1 MGTHM
6 KRFVFP
12 VLLAAFAGISLRSYA
27 QAPAPRPP
35 MAEDVFKNVQVLR
48 GIPVDEFMDT
58 MGMFS
63 AATGLHCTNCHQ
75 ADNSTSWD
83 SYAVETPLK
92 QTARRMLRI
101 VNATNKDSFGG
112 RRAITCYTCHHGD
125 QRPKSVPNL
134 AIQYSAPPEDPN
146 EVESFSGKGLP
157 AADAVFDKY
166 LRALGGAAR
175 VAARTS
181 LVAKGTYA
189 SFETEQ
195 AKVPVE
201 IFSQTPAARTVIVHA
216 PFGESVRTFDGTDA
230 WIASADR
237 PMLLMPLTGG
247 NLAGAKIEALL
258 AFPALLK
265 QAFTQWRVARST
277 LGDADVFVLQGIIAG
292 QPPLNLYFD
301 EESGLLVRALRFV
314 DTAVGRL
321 PIQIDFS
328 NYRDVDGVKVPFDST
343 TTWTDGQSTV
353 QLTEVTAN
361 VPVDPAR
368 FRKPPPAR
376 AVK

>member
-1 MGTHM
+1 M
-6 KRFVFP
+6 KRFVA
-12 VLLAAFAGISLRSYA
+12 LLGALFAGIIATSYA
-27 QAPAPRPP
+27 QVQTPRPP
-35 MAEDVFKNVQVLR
+35 MAEDVFKNVQILR

-63 AATGLHCTNCHQ
+63 AATGLNCTNCHQ

-125 QRPKSVPNL
+125 QRPKAVPNL

-146 EVESFSGKGLP
+146 DVESFSGRGMP
-157 AADAVFDKY
+157 SADAVFDKY
-166 LRALGGAAR
+166 FRALGAAPR
-175 VAARTS
+175 VNGLAS
-181 LVAKGTYA
+181 IVATGTYA
-189 SFETEQ
+189 SFETLQ

-201 IFSQTPAARTVIVHA
+201 LFSTSAARTMIVHA
-216 PFGESVRTFDGTDA
+216 PFGDSVRTFDGNEA

-237 PMLLMPLTGG
+237 PMLLLPLTGG
-247 NLAGAKIEALL
+247 NLTGATIDALL
-258 AFPALLK
+258 AFPASLK
-265 QAFTQWRVARST
+265 QAFKQWRVGAAT
-277 LGDADVFVLQGIIAG
+277 LDDNDVSVLQGITAG
-292 QPPLNLYFD
+292 QPPLNLYFT
-301 EESGLLVRALRFV
+301 ESGLLVRALRFV

-321 PIQIDFS
+321 PTQIDFS
-328 NYRDVDGVKVPFDST
+328 DYRDVDGVKMPFHWT

-353 QLTEVTAN
+353 QLTEAKTNVTI
-361 VPVDPAR
+361 DPAR
-368 FRKPPPAR
+368 FRRPQPAR
-376 AVK
+376 AVQ